1 MGGHT
6 QQWRRGHAG
15 ETGTLALADKPAE
28 GIADMQSEGRALT
41 GRTVG
46 MIESADAL
54 RNEAT
59 NLTLKLTPQ
68 DEKLVGRILASA
80 KKPGTLI
87 PYVLTLNR
95 KPS

>member
-1 MGGHT
+1 
-6 QQWRRGHAG
+6 
-15 ETGTLALADKPAE
+15 
-28 GIADMQSEGRALT
+28 MQSEGTALT
-41 GRTVG
+41 GKTVG
-46 MIESADAL
+46 MIESVDAL

-68 DEKLVGRILASA
+68 DGKLAGRILASA
-80 KKPGTLI
+80 KNPGTLL